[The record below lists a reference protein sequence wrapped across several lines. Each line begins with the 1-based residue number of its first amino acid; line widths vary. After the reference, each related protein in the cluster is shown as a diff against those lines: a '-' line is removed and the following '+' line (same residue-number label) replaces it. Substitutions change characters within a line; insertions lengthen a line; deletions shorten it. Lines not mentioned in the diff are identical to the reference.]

1 MKKLILIFIVL
12 NFSCKSSN
20 DSQFVN
26 RFINSN
32 PKLLHILK
40 NNDIQVK
47 LTVIDSIENF
57 IEYEYNTDVDR
68 YFYPAS
74 TVKLPIALFALEKLN
89 ENKIL
94 SIETPFMLE
103 DDTLKTTFKNELEK
117 VFILSDNQ
125 ANNRFFEFIGQDYI
139 NKKFEAKGFFNSTI
153 FHRLST
159 SNSSKLEGKR
169 VDFFINDSIISF
181 KNNNKE
187 SKKLKLKNI
196 KKGKGYINSTGKMI
210 KQEMD
215 FSEKNYI
222 SISDLHRIMKILF
235 FPEKFNEEERFSLTN
250 KQREILFDYMSG
262 YPKDFGYSPEEFPYY
277 FTKFFIY
284 GDKGLEW
291 DENII
296 IYNKVG
302 FAYGQLSDVAYI
314 KKGNVSI
321 ILTATIDVNTNKI
334 YNDDKYDYDSIGF
347 PFLAEISRNIVNS
360 LTDEN

>member
-1 MKKLILIFIVL
+1 MKKLIFILLIINL
-12 NFSCKSSN
+12 GCSSSN
-20 DSQFVN
+20 DLQFIN
-26 RFINSN
+26 RFVDGNT
-32 PKLLHILK
+32 KLLNIIN
-40 NNDIQVK
+40 NNDIQLK
-47 LTVIDSIENF
+47 LTVIDSAENF
-57 IEYEYNTDVDR
+57 IEHEYNIDTNK

-94 SIETPFMLE
+94 SIDTPFMLE

-117 VFILSDNQ
+117 IFILSDNQ
-125 ANNRFFEFIGQDYI
+125 ANNRFFEFTGQDYL
-139 NKKFEAKGFFNSTI
+139 NKKFISKGFFNSTI

-159 SNSSKLEGKR
+159 INSSKIEGKR
-169 VDFFINDSIISF
+169 VDFFTNDSIISF
-181 KNNNKE
+181 QNNNKE
-187 SKKLKLKNI
+187 PKKLKLEKI
-196 KKGKGYINSTGKMI
+196 KKGKGYINSTGEMI

-222 SISDLHRIMKILF
+222 SITDLHRIMKILF
-235 FPEKFNEEERFSLTN
+235 FPEKFNEKERFNLTN
-250 KQREILFDYMSG
+250 EQREILFNYMSG
-262 YPKDFGYSPEEFPYY
+262 YPKDFGYSPDEFPYY

-284 GDKGLEW
+284 GDKELEL
-291 DENII
+291 DENIV

-314 KKGNVSI
+314 KKNNVSI

-347 PFLAEISRNIVNS
+347 PFLAEISREIINRLS
-360 LTDEN
+360 D

>member
-1 MKKLILIFIVL
+1 MKKLIFILLIINLGCSPSSDQQFI
-12 NFSCKSSN
+12 
-20 DSQFVN
+20 N
-26 RFINSN
+26 RFVAGNE
-32 PKLLHILK
+32 KLLNTIK
-40 NNDIQVK
+40 NNNIQVK
-47 LTVIDSIENF
+47 LTVIDSTENF
-57 IEYEYNTDVDR
+57 IEFEYNIDTNK

-94 SIETPFMLE
+94 SIDTPFMLE

-139 NKKFEAKGFFNSTI
+139 NKKFKAKGFFNSTI

-159 SNSSKLEGKR
+159 SNSSKLKGKK
-169 VDFFINDSIISF
+169 VNFFTNDSIISF

-187 SKKLKLKNI
+187 PEKLKLKNI
-196 KKGKGYINSTGKMI
+196 KKGKGYINSTGEMI

-215 FSEKNYI
+215 FSKKNYI
-222 SISDLHRIMKILF
+222 SITDLHRIMKILF
-235 FPEKFNEEERFSLTN
+235 FPKKFKEEERFNLTN
-250 KQREILFDYMSG
+250 KQREILFNYMSG
-262 YPKDFGYSPEEFPYY
+262 YPKDFGYNPDEFPYY
-277 FTKFFIY
+277 FNKFFIY
-284 GDKGLEW
+284 GDKELEF

-314 KKGNVSI
+314 KKKNVSI

-347 PFLAEISRNIVNS
+347 PFLAEISREMIKKLSN
-360 LTDEN
+360 

>member
-1 MKKLILIFIVL
+1 MKKLIFILLIINLNCTNSGDKQFI
-12 NFSCKSSN
+12 
-20 DSQFVN
+20 N
-26 RFINSN
+26 RFVAGNA
-32 PKLLHILK
+32 KLLNTIK
-40 NNDIQVK
+40 NNNIQVK
-47 LTVIDSIENF
+47 LTVIDSTENF
-57 IEYEYNTDVDR
+57 IEYEYNIDTNK

-94 SIETPFMLE
+94 SIDTPFMLE

-139 NKKFEAKGFFNSTI
+139 NKKFKAKGFFNSTI

-159 SNSSKLEGKR
+159 INSSKIEGKR
-169 VDFFINDSIISF
+169 VDFFTNDSIISF
-181 KNNNKE
+181 QNNNKE
-187 SKKLKLKNI
+187 PKKLKLKKT

-222 SISDLHRIMKILF
+222 SITDLHRIMKILF
-235 FPEKFNEEERFSLTN
+235 FPEKFNEKERFNLTN
-250 KQREILFDYMSG
+250 EQRKIFFNYMSG
-262 YPKDFGYSPEEFPYY
+262 YPKDFGYNLNEFPYY
-277 FTKFFIY
+277 FNKFFIY
-284 GDKGLEW
+284 GDKELEL

-302 FAYGQLSDVAYI
+302 FAYGQLSDVAFI
-314 KKGNVSI
+314 KKNNVSI

-347 PFLAEISRNIVNS
+347 PFLAEISREIINRLS
-360 LTDEN
+360 D

>member
-1 MKKLILIFIVL
+1 MKKLIFILLIINL
-12 NFSCKSSN
+12 GCSSSN
-20 DSQFVN
+20 DLQFIN
-26 RFINSN
+26 RFVDGNT
-32 PKLLHILK
+32 KLLNIIN
-40 NNDIQVK
+40 NNDIQLK
-47 LTVIDSIENF
+47 LTVIDSAENF
-57 IEYEYNTDVDR
+57 IEHEYNIDTNK

-94 SIETPFMLE
+94 SIDTPFMLE

-117 VFILSDNQ
+117 IFILSDNQ
-125 ANNRFFEFIGQDYI
+125 ANNRFFEFTGQDYL
-139 NKKFEAKGFFNSTI
+139 NKKFISKGFFNSTI

-159 SNSSKLEGKR
+159 INSSKIEGKR
-169 VDFFINDSIISF
+169 VDFFTNDSIISF
-181 KNNNKE
+181 QNNNKE
-187 SKKLKLKNI
+187 PKKLKLEKI
-196 KKGKGYINSTGKMI
+196 KKGKGYINSTGEMI

-222 SISDLHRIMKILF
+222 SITDLHRIMKILF
-235 FPEKFNEEERFSLTN
+235 FPEKFNEKERFNLTN
-250 KQREILFDYMSG
+250 EQREILFNYMSG
-262 YPKDFGYSPEEFPYY
+262 YPKDFGYNPEEFPYY

-284 GDKGLEW
+284 GDKELEL
-291 DENII
+291 DENIV

-314 KKGNVSI
+314 KKNNVSI

-347 PFLAEISRNIVNS
+347 PFLAEISREIINRLS
-360 LTDEN
+360 D

>member
-1 MKKLILIFIVL
+1 MKKLIFTLLIINL
-12 NFSCKSSN
+12 GCSSSS
-20 DSQFVN
+20 DSQFIN
-26 RFINSN
+26 RFVAGNA
-32 PKLLHILK
+32 KLLNTIN

-47 LTVIDSIENF
+47 LTVIDSTENF
-57 IEYEYNTDVDR
+57 IEYEYNIDTNR

-94 SIETPFMLE
+94 SIDTPFMLE
-103 DDTLKTTFKNELEK
+103 DDTLKTTFKNELKK

-125 ANNRFFEFIGQDYI
+125 ANNRFFEFTGQDYL
-139 NKKFEAKGFFNSTI
+139 NKKFTSKGFFNSTI

-169 VDFFINDSIISF
+169 VDFFKNDTIISF
-181 KNNNKE
+181 QKNNKE
-187 SKKLKLKNI
+187 PKKLKLENI
-196 KKGKGYINSTGKMI
+196 KKGKGYINSTGEMI

-215 FSEKNYI
+215 FSKKNYI
-222 SISDLHRIMKILF
+222 SITDLHRIMKILF
-235 FPEKFNEEERFSLTN
+235 FPKKFKEEERFNLTN
-250 KQREILFDYMSG
+250 EQREILFNYISG
-262 YPKDFGYSPEEFPYY
+262 YPKDFGYNPHEFPYY
-277 FTKFFIY
+277 FNKFFIY
-284 GDKGLEW
+284 GDKELEF

-314 KKGNVSI
+314 KKKNVSI

-347 PFLAEISRNIVNS
+347 PFLAEISREIIKTLSN
-360 LTDEN
+360 

>member
-1 MKKLILIFIVL
+1 MKKLIFILLIINLGCSSSSDQQFI
-12 NFSCKSSN
+12 
-20 DSQFVN
+20 N
-26 RFINSN
+26 RFVDGNT
-32 PKLLHILK
+32 KLLNIIN
-40 NNDIQVK
+40 NNDIQLK
-47 LTVIDSIENF
+47 LTVIDSAENF
-57 IEYEYNTDVDR
+57 IEHEYNIDTNK

-94 SIETPFMLE
+94 SIDTPFMLE

-125 ANNRFFEFIGQDYI
+125 ANNRFFEFTGQDYL
-139 NKKFEAKGFFNSTI
+139 NKKFISKGFFNSTI

-159 SNSSKLEGKR
+159 INSSKIEGKR
-169 VDFFINDSIISF
+169 VDFFTNDSIISF
-181 KNNNKE
+181 QNNNKE
-187 SKKLKLKNI
+187 PKKLKLEKI
-196 KKGKGYINSTGKMI
+196 KKGKGYINSTGEMI

-222 SISDLHRIMKILF
+222 SITDLHRIMKILF
-235 FPEKFNEEERFSLTN
+235 FPKKFNEKERFNLTN
-250 KQREILFDYMSG
+250 EQREILFNYMSG
-262 YPKDFGYSPEEFPYY
+262 YPKDFGYSPKEFPYY

-284 GDKGLEW
+284 GDKELEV
-291 DENII
+291 DENIV

-302 FAYGQLSDVAYI
+302 LAYGQLSDVAYI
-314 KKGNVSI
+314 KKNNVSI

-347 PFLAEISRNIVNS
+347 PFLAEISREIINRLS
-360 LTDEN
+360 D